1 VVEVVEQVL
10 QEKQVIHQQE
20 VVMVEME
27 QILVLLWVILD
38 QHVQYLQVAVVELDL
53 VGHKAQVELAVVE
66 QETLEQE
73 MLEQLILVVEVEQLV
88 DQVPMLE
95 EQVVQE

>member
-27 QILVLLWVILD
+27 QILVLLWVMLD

-53 VGHKAQVELAVVE
+53 VGHKAQVELAVVG

-95 EQVVQE
+95 EQVAQE